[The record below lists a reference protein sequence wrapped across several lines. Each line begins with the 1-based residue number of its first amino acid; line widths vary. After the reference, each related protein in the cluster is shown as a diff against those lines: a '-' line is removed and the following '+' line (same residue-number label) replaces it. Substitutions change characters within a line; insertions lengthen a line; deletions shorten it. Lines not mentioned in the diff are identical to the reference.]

1 MTLSCIQQPHQHLN
15 ANLEG
20 GVLTLAINRP
30 DAKNALYGELYL
42 WIAKALNE
50 ADLNKEVRVVV
61 LRGVEQD
68 FTVAMT

>member
-30 DAKNALYGELYL
+30 DAKMHSMANFIYGLP
-42 WIAKALNE
+42 
-50 ADLNKEVRVVV
+50 RH
-61 LRGVEQD
+61 
-68 FTVAMT
+68 